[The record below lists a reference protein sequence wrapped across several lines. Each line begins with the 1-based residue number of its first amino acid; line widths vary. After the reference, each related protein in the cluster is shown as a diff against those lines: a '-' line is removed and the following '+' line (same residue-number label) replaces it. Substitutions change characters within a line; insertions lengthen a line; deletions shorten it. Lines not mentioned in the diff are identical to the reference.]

1 MPTQNR
7 NARHNLNWH
16 ARPANE
22 AIEFVEDM
30 DLPTTL
36 WRWIAHEP
44 PAYVDGVNLYAALP
58 DNPIN
63 AVNPLGE

>member
-1 MPTQNR
+1 MSTQNR

-22 AIEFVEDM
+22 AIEFVERV
-30 DLPTTL
+30 DLHTAL
-36 WRWIAHEP
+36 RRWIAHEP
-44 PAYVDGVNLYAALP
+44 LAYVDGQNLYEALP

-63 AVNPLGE
+63 AVNPLGD